1 MHTCAYTCTPANTVV
16 KNSNPVSYGK
26 PNSTETLRLERK
38 RCLVLCKII
47 TQTRINRNDS
57 VVKHT
62 IDSIFFIFLDSIFYK
77 DFIFQTSL
85 TFIALFPGGSV
96 VRNLHE
102 VQEMRVWSLGWEDPL
117 EEGMATHS
125 SILAQRIPL
134 TEEPGGLQSI
144 GSQRVG
150 HDWRN
155 IPCTHI
161 KYHKNLAD
169 WSSWLQH
176 STLKYYECTI
186 KWIILTYAYV
196 CKIIITL
203 KVINAALPS
212 KVFCGF

>member
-134 TEEPGGLQSI
+134 TEEPGGLQCI

-150 HDWRN
+150 HDWS
-155 IPCTHI
+155 
-161 KYHKNLAD
+161 NLAHTHALNCRD
-169 WSSWLQH
+169 RDFLY
-176 STLKYYECTI
+176 TLPM
-186 KWIILTYAYV
+186 TYAQPPLLSTAPTRWVICSTGWTYADA
-196 CKIIITL
+196 L
-203 KVINAALPS
+203 SSPKVQSLH
-212 KVFCGF
+212 